1 MECKNIM
8 HGLKSKLMD
17 LSIMMVYIDIA
28 HKRNEDRER
37 TFFNFETIEGKAL
50 SSFRFIKAMHGH
62 WISAFSLDILF

>member
-1 MECKNIM
+1 M

-17 LSIMMVYIDIA
+17 LSTMMVYIDIA
-28 HKRNEDRER
+28 HKRNENLER

-62 WISAFSLDILF
+62 